1 MQTFFPW
8 AKTVFDRLQPQYLS
22 VFHRG
27 THHRQF
33 QDQIH
38 SLIQSWTVPAAHDC
52 SYVWGPSSPVS
63 HKQILLAGHLQSARR
78 KLNYKVTGLQWA
90 SQMQGVTLV
99 CFRQPDLKTHTESFH
114 CDSYDKLQA
123 SVSRKPL
130 QFVSC
135 YYITWKI
142 ICAVFNVNTVKS
154 RFYDCCTRLQPPD
167 GRSVFVV
174 PMLVFGCRDAT
185 SWCEVRRMHSWVYR
199 LHRHPTYPWKSNT
212 LSEK

>member
-1 MQTFFPW
+1 MQSNW
-8 AKTVFDRLQPQYLS
+8 ASRSVADLFNLEVMCRLSFTEQRQSLIDYSPQYLS
-22 VFHRG
+22 VFHCG

-130 QFVSC
+130 
-135 YYITWKI
+135 
-142 ICAVFNVNTVKS
+142 
-154 RFYDCCTRLQPPD
+154 
-167 GRSVFVV
+167 
-174 PMLVFGCRDAT
+174 
-185 SWCEVRRMHSWVYR
+185 
-199 LHRHPTYPWKSNT
+199 
-212 LSEK
+212 